1 MLCSYDCGAAAAER
15 DCRNGRCVRGF
26 RNSSE
31 GAREQAI
38 SGDRER
44 VQGEYNTLR
53 SCVDEAGK
61 VAHGRGNA
69 LTSGSCRS
77 CSRSTIDATR
87 N

>member
-1 MLCSYDCGAAAAER
+1 VCFAAMTVGPPPPNATVATGVACADFGIR
-15 DCRNGRCVRGF
+15 AKVRE
-26 RNSSE
+26 S
-31 GAREQAI
+31 A
-38 SGDRER
+38 SG
-44 VQGEYNTLR
+44 GEYNTL